1 MDTDNFI
8 IDIKLKMLI
17 KILQM
22 MLKKDLIHQIMKS
35 IDHCWQ
41 EKINEIIGLMKDKL
55 DGKIMTEFVGL
66 KPKTY
71 SYLIDDENSDKK
83 AKGKQMCN

>member
-1 MDTDNFI
+1 MDADNFI